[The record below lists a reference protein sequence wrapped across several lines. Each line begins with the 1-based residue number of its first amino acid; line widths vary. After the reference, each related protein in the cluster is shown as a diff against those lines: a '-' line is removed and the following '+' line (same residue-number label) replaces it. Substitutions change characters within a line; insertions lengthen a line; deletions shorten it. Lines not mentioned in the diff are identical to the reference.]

1 MLIQDLEQKKL
12 KFILIL
18 NISNNSLTHKIMNKV
33 SKVTALIMLVLVSA
47 VVVLTVNLVNC
58 HTANKQLKKTV
69 LMQANQLQMDSL
81 TNNYTTMYVG
91 LVK

>member
-1 MLIQDLEQKKL
+1 MYLQIKL
-12 KFILIL
+12 KQHQFLYIKV
-18 NISNNSLTHKIMNKV
+18 NNTLTNKIMNKV

-47 VVVLTVNLVNC
+47 VVVLSINLVNC

-69 LMQANQLQMDSL
+69 LMQANQISEMDSIAS
-81 TNNYTTMYVG
+81 NHTTMYVG

>member
-1 MLIQDLEQKKL
+1 
-12 KFILIL
+12 
-18 NISNNSLTHKIMNKV
+18 MNKV

-58 HTANKQLKKTV
+58 HTANKQLRKTV
-69 LMQANQLQMDSL
+69 IMQANQLREMDSL